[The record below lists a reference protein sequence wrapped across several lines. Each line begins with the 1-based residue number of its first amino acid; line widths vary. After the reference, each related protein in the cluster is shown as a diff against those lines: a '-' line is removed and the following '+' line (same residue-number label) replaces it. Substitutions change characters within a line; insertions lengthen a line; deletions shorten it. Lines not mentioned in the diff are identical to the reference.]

1 MTRSDVIDSA
11 IRTFRPK
18 TPIQVETSF
27 LISSHRP
34 VNGYPDNAVIHEIGN
49 TSPTLGNLK
58 ASTVDNVIQSEQP
71 IV

>member
-34 VNGYPDNAVIHEIGN
+34 VNGYDNPFKAFRL
-49 TSPTLGNLK
+49 TLGFAK
-58 ASTVDNVIQSEQP
+58 
-71 IV
+71 